1 MRNLLTIFFFSINL
15 ITNAQG
21 IDSLGF
27 DFILNSDKKTFNSDS
42 LIFKFHKFEKSS
54 ENESILILKKN
65 NNLSEFSVFLYKN
78 SERDSLVIIDTINLG
93 IFLEVK
99 IIDIDNNGLFDLI
112 IETGDN
118 RPCNYIYLNFKN
130 KLYKVDD
137 CNKFTDFQKIENT
150 CFGFTYKNQ
159 GCASNIWSSSLV
171 YTCDSSF
178 VIVATLNVDL
188 CVKTKQFVD
197 LIIFDVEDD
206 AIIKKVIVDHDKLED
221 LNLFWKSHIV
231 TVKEFGNATKVCTPK
246 TE

>member
-65 NNLSEFSVFLYKN
+65 NN
-78 SERDSLVIIDTINLG
+78 
-93 IFLEVK
+93 
-99 IIDIDNNGLFDLI
+99 NGLFDLI

-130 KLYKVDD
+130 KFYKVDD